1 VRGHAS
7 LVFRKCRRAGGLRAA
22 LAAAA
27 LAALAAW
34 AAPALAD
41 RIVTKTGDAFTGT
54 IVEEDATKVVLKTM
68 SGTMTIPRDTIKSVE
83 KAGVVTTAP
92 TPAAAGE
99 TKPAP
104 STPTATITPAAIE
117 PGKAAEALAAAKAA
131 LTAGQW
137 VKAGG
142 LLEGLAAI
150 DDKSFSADDRLAAT
164 GALITCYLQIKD
176 AQGAAKAL
184 TRRAQLATDP
194 NDKKRLLAAAEAL
207 RTTGSIDIGGK
218 AATRYEE
225 AVEASMAWKA
235 GQVLSD
241 AKDFAAKAQR
251 LNEMAALEKA
261 ADVAV
266 KKLADADVYVPGYSA
281 AHRKEV
287 VEVLVQNILNGA
299 NSAVE
304 HCEKVRPDLTA
315 ARFTSVVSRAAAKA
329 WNDKAIVYLRNRQ
342 AAEDALKSI
351 KPLTTKFEAVDLFT
365 TNATAI
371 TKLLAQLDDYQYYP
385 EGTSAYPPGYYGYY
399 GTVPPTTTRVK
410 IKLRQFN

>member
-1 VRGHAS
+1 VREHANS
-7 LVFRKCRRAGGLRAA
+7 LFRRRWRAGGLRAA

-34 AAPALAD
+34 AAPVLAD
-41 RIVTKTGDAFTGT
+41 RVVTKTGDAFTGT

-92 TPAAAGE
+92 TPAPSGE

-104 STPTATITPAAIE
+104 TTPTATITPAAIE

-131 LTAGQW
+131 LAAGQW

-142 LLEGLAAI
+142 LLEGLAAL
-150 DDKSFSADDRLAAT
+150 DDKSISADDRLAAT
-164 GALITCYLQIKD
+164 GALITCYLQVKD

-207 RTTGSIDIGGK
+207 RSTGSIEIGGK
-218 AATRYEE
+218 TATRYDE
-225 AVEASMAWKA
+225 AVEAGMAWKA
-235 GQVLSD
+235 GQALSEG
-241 AKDFAAKAQR
+241 KDFAAKAQR
-251 LNEMAALEKA
+251 LNEIAALDKA

-287 VEVLVQNILNGA
+287 IEVLVQNILNGA

-315 ARFTSVVSRAAAKA
+315 TRFTSIVSRAAAKA

-351 KPLTTKFEAVDLFT
+351 KPLTTKFEATDLLT
-365 TNATAI
+365 SNATAI
-371 TKLLAQLDDYQYYP
+371 TKLLAQLDDFQFYP
-385 EGTSAYPPGYYGYY
+385 EGTSMYPPGYGYY
-399 GTVPPTTTRVK
+399 GTVSPTTMRVK
-410 IKLRQFN
+410 IKLRQF

>member
-1 VRGHAS
+1 VRGHANS
-7 LVFRKCRRAGGLRAA
+7 LFRRRGRVGGLRAV

-41 RIVTKTGDAFTGT
+41 RVVTKTGDAFTGT

-83 KAGVVTTAP
+83 KAGVVTPTP
-92 TPAAAGE
+92 TPAPSGE
-99 TKPAP
+99 TKPAA

-131 LTAGQW
+131 LAAGQW

-142 LLEGLAAI
+142 LLEGLAAL
-150 DDKSFSADDRLAAT
+150 DDKSISADDRLAAT

-184 TRRAQLATDP
+184 TRRAQLAADP

-225 AVEASMAWKA
+225 AVEAGMAWKA

-251 LNEMAALEKA
+251 LNELAALEKA

-287 VEVLVQNILNGA
+287 IEVLVQNILNGA

-329 WNDKAIVYLRNRQ
+329 WNDKAIVYMAKRQ

-351 KPLTTKFEAVDLFT
+351 KPLTTKFEATDLFIS
-365 TNATAI
+365 NATAI

-385 EGTSAYPPGYYGYY
+385 EGTSVYPPGYGYY
-399 GTVPPTTTRVK
+399 GTVPSTTTRLK